1 MTDKTAQTIHGHC
14 LCKGVSFTMDAPSH
28 LDSCHCDDCRRF
40 GGGPFIGLPGAK
52 LDFSAQDTL
61 TWYRS
66 SDWAE
71 RGFCSKCGS
80 SMFYRLVDN
89 PDEIGVTVGTIADM
103 PKGLPMT
110 MEFFIDSK
118 PDYYGFEGER
128 KRLTGEEVFA
138 MFGADD
144 A

>member
-1 MTDKTAQTIHGHC
+1 MTLSTPQKVHGHC
-14 LCKGVSFTMDAPSH
+14 LCESVSFSMDAPTH
-28 LDSCHCDDCRRF
+28 LDSCHCDMCRRF
-40 GGGPFIGLPGAK
+40 GGGPFIGPQSAK
-52 LDFSAQDTL
+52 LDFTANGTL

-80 SMFYRLVDN
+80 SMFYRLVHN
-89 PDEIGVTVGTIADM
+89 PEEIGVSVGAISDM
-103 PKGLPMT
+103 PKGLLMT
-110 MEFFIDSK
+110 MELFIDSK
-118 PDYYGFEGER
+118 PDYYNFEGER

-138 MFGADD
+138 LFGSDD